1 MPYPALEQTMSYFGN
16 LYEQARAN
24 IAHVEVSENTRSA
37 TGSAILAGYDGPGG
51 AAAGTKPAGETQ
63 MVGRLR
69 AGIKTPRT
77 RTDKLTRKYA
87 AS

>member
-1 MPYPALEQTMSYFGN
+1 MGYFGN
-16 LYEQARAN
+16 MSDAKAN
-24 IAHVEVSENTRSA
+24 IREVEVTDSSGLRSA
-37 TGSAILAGYDGPGG
+37 TSPVEAGSEHNGVENV
-51 AAAGTKPAGETQ
+51 PAKETLH
-63 MVGRLR
+63 VGRLR